1 MKVKDE
7 WDAFTKY
14 TAWKLLLPLQSVDQ
28 RKYSFWMCA
37 VLMHDIEIFEQVICH
52 DNSFNSIINVNYNLM
67 HTIIKPTQEF
77 SPFPPS
83 QHCTGGSFTWKKKCK
98 HEKFQIREYW
108 NVYKTRKNV
117 NQLIHFPIAKLLI
130 LKTHMPC
137 RRECR
142 LFSSY
147 QINHKQIIDRK
158 KICGG
163 KETNIFGSEFLFLSL
178 FFSCFH
184 CY

>member
-1 MKVKDE
+1 ME
-7 WDAFTKY
+7 TS
-14 TAWKLLLPLQSVDQ
+14 TSSSV
-28 RKYSFWMCA
+28 SWSEEVFNLNVCF
-37 VLMHDIEIFEQVICH
+37 LMHDIEIFEQVICH

-158 KICGG
+158 KNFGG